1 MRRPPC
7 EGPSREKEPM
17 DKALERLQA
26 QNDTVRALVKALDL
40 TVPGEGGHSERVSVY
55 AVATGERMGM
65 GPEELIHLRRGAAL
79 HDVGKLGLNRHL
91 LHKIGE
97 LTEAEMDEIRLHA
110 ILAMR
115 VIESLPWLEPALPM
129 IVHHHERWDGRGYPD
144 GLRGKEIPL
153 GARIIAVAETYDV
166 LTSPSCWK
174 QWMQDFDALEEIR
187 RCRGTQF
194 DPEVVDAFE
203 QIAPLVQPVLAAE
216 SS

>member
-1 MRRPPC
+1 
-7 EGPSREKEPM
+7 M
-17 DKALERLQA
+17 DKAFERLQA
-26 QNDTVRALVKALDL
+26 QNDTIRALVKALDL

-97 LTEAEMDEIRLHA
+97 LTEVEMDEIRLHA

-144 GLRGKEIPL
+144 GLKGKEIPL

-203 QIAPLVQPVLAAE
+203 QIAPLVQPVLAAD
-216 SS
+216 SG

>member
-1 MRRPPC
+1 
-7 EGPSREKEPM
+7 
-17 DKALERLQA
+17 
-26 QNDTVRALVKALDL
+26 
-40 TVPGEGGHSERVSVY
+40 
-55 AVATGERMGM
+55 
-65 GPEELIHLRRGAAL
+65 
-79 HDVGKLGLNRHL
+79 
-91 LHKIGE
+91 
-97 LTEAEMDEIRLHA
+97 
-110 ILAMR
+110 MR

>member
-1 MRRPPC
+1 
-7 EGPSREKEPM
+7 M

-174 QWMQDFDALEEIR
+174 QWMQDFDALDEIR